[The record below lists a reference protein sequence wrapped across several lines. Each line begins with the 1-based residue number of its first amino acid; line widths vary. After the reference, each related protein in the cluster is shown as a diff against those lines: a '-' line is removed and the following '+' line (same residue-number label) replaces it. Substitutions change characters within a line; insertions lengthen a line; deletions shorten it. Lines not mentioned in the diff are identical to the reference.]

1 MKQAIQIGAGNI
13 GRGFI
18 GALLSQAG
26 WHVTFAD
33 VVEPIIE
40 ALNRDHG
47 YTVHIL
53 DKDPGEIAITG
64 VDGVIST
71 SPDFAKKVAECDLI
85 TTAVG
90 PNVLPIIAKSIA
102 VGIQARKA
110 AGNTAPM
117 NVVCC
122 ENGLRTTTRLKKEVV
137 QHLGPKAQH
146 IGIAS
151 LGFVLVRCFFLRQM
165 YQSLFQF
172 PFFFLKEKEA
182 KRTLNRQI

>member
-40 ALNRDHG
+40 ALNRHHG

-53 DKDPGEIAITG
+53 DRDPGEITISG

-71 SPDFAKKVAECDLI
+71 SPEFAQRVAQCDRAAVEVDLLVNLGQNGAFGGLTAGLEQLLI
-85 TTAVG
+85 V
-90 PNVLPIIAKSIA
+90 
-102 VGIQARKA
+102 IQ
-110 AGNTAPM
+110 
-117 NVVCC
+117 
-122 ENGLRTTTRLKKEVV
+122 
-137 QHLGPKAQH
+137 H
-146 IGIAS
+146 
-151 LGFVLVRCFFLRQM
+151 
-165 YQSLFQF
+165 
-172 PFFFLKEKEA
+172 
-182 KRTLNRQI
+182 

>member
-53 DKDPGEIAITG
+53 DKEPGEITITG
-64 VDGVIST
+64 VDGVI
-71 SPDFAKKVAECDLI
+71 
-85 TTAVG
+85 
-90 PNVLPIIAKSIA
+90 
-102 VGIQARKA
+102 
-110 AGNTAPM
+110 
-117 NVVCC
+117 
-122 ENGLRTTTRLKKEVV
+122 
-137 QHLGPKAQH
+137 
-146 IGIAS
+146 
-151 LGFVLVRCFFLRQM
+151 
-165 YQSLFQF
+165 
-172 PFFFLKEKEA
+172 
-182 KRTLNRQI
+182 